1 MTLENKRTY
10 EAISEYSNEERIK
23 ATKLAHRF
31 NLTGIISLS
40 VFLLIYFLKPDN
52 SENAIL
58 DLIEGMSVGITLGS
72 VISGYIFTGI
82 RVNKLMQAKQ
92 RILARK

>member
-31 NLTGIISLS
+31 SLTGIISLS

>member
-1 MTLENKRTY
+1 MTIENKRTY
-10 EAISEYSNEERIK
+10 EAISEYSNEERLK

-31 NLTGIISLS
+31 SLTGIISLT

-52 SENAIL
+52 SEYVLL
-58 DLIEGMSVGITLGS
+58 DFIEGVSVGITLGS

-82 RVNKLMQAKQ
+82 RVSKLMEAKQ